1 MNMSKKIN
9 MLEKMVA
16 ELQCKLNACSA
27 FLSDEDVEVIYFQIQ
42 RGKQQIAELRH
53 ALATQTRTL

>member
-1 MNMSKKIN
+1 MAKTIQR
-9 MLEKMVA
+9 LETMVQ
-16 ELQCKLNACSA
+16 ELQCKLNTCSA

>member
-1 MNMSKKIN
+1 MSKKIS

-16 ELQCKLNACSA
+16 ELQCKLNTCSA
-27 FLSDEDVEVIYFQIQ
+27 LLSDEDVEVIYFQIQ

>member
-1 MNMSKKIN
+1 
-9 MLEKMVA
+9 MVA

-42 RGKQQIAELRH
+42 DKKQQIAELRH